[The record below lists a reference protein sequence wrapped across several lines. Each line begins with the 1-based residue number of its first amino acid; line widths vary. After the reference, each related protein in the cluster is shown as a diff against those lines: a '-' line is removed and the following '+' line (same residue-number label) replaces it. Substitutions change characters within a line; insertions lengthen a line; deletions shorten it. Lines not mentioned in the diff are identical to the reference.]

1 MTLILNESCHF
12 CAITSYNRRGNGGS
26 ETLRSDVAKNKPS
39 KWHHLDLNLSLTL
52 GGPKLPST
60 NLLLAQ
66 YRGPNEEGRP
76 YLLLGVEVTPLAT
89 EGEVPLAS
97 GAALV
102 HRARSFPVTRR
113 QRPREEDACYECI
126 GHGGQA
132 QGQRIEER
140 QVQEVD
146 GQVESVTCGSSTASV
161 RRRFTRSHA
170 CPPGRAKARR
180 RRCPATPVLHCAW
193 SMPRWTEPGRSEDGR
208 WRGSAPPWTR

>member
-1 MTLILNESCHF
+1 MTLTLNESCHF

-52 GGPKLPST
+52 GGPKVPST

-76 YLLLGVEVTPLAT
+76 YLLSG
-89 EGEVPLAS
+89 GEAPLAS

-102 HRARSFPVTRR
+102 HRARSSPVTRR

-132 QGQRIEER
+132 QGQRVEEHK
-140 QVQEVD
+140 VQEVD
-146 GQVESVTCGSSTASV
+146 GRLQSVTRGSGTAPV
-161 RRRFTRSHA
+161 RRRLTRSRA

-180 RRCPATPVLHCAW
+180 RRCPATPALQCAW
-193 SMPRWTEPGRSEDGR
+193 FMPRWTEPGRSEDGR
-208 WRGSAPPWTR
+208 WRGSAPPWMR